1 MISSA
6 ETSPLSSRAAVI
18 MLEGRLPMFEAPAV
32 SALGLKDG
40 QVVRPSIEV
49 RDGQLQLVLQGL
61 LIPLPPQL
69 RLVAG
74 ERPPWQV
81 RLDANGRATLVL
93 VSESSAAAIA
103 SGDASAPL
111 PEAQQAASRVQ
122 QLALRPSSMAGL
134 TALMQPGVLTTL
146 LQAASQP
153 EVAAQIAQL
162 MRQLPQTSQ
171 LTPEVLRR
179 ALRQGGWTQEASL
192 ARGDSVSARDGPDM
206 KSLLRTLLSEWTQPP
221 ASVRALLQDSLDD
234 IESRQLQAVVDPS
247 AGRELSLAMIL
258 PFADAEPVQLRWSQA
273 RDGQA
278 GSEGTPSPWVVDM
291 HTRSSVFGEVW
302 LRTRISRGTQVEL
315 VMWAERAEVVAQ
327 ARAAGPSLIA
337 WLDEAGLRMAALQVV
352 HGAPPPGIEP
362 AGPSSGDLGRLVD
375 LRA

>member
-1 MISSA
+1 
-6 ETSPLSSRAAVI
+6 

-111 PEAQQAASRVQ
+111 PEAQQAASRLQ

-179 ALRQGGWTQEASL
+179 ALRQGGWT
-192 ARGDSVSARDGPDM
+192 
-206 KSLLRTLLSEWTQPP
+206 
-221 ASVRALLQDSLDD
+221 
-234 IESRQLQAVVDPS
+234 
-247 AGRELSLAMIL
+247 
-258 PFADAEPVQLRWSQA
+258 
-273 RDGQA
+273 
-278 GSEGTPSPWVVDM
+278 
-291 HTRSSVFGEVW
+291 
-302 LRTRISRGTQVEL
+302 
-315 VMWAERAEVVAQ
+315 
-327 ARAAGPSLIA
+327 
-337 WLDEAGLRMAALQVV
+337 
-352 HGAPPPGIEP
+352 
-362 AGPSSGDLGRLVD
+362 
-375 LRA
+375 